1 MGTLTIKRNKVSLA
15 DTLLLMAGGFAHTI
29 AVEGVEFA
37 GSNIYFDRV
46 LEKFTF
52 DDTPAPGCRD
62 PDRSRNITPFSITLT
77 CGQKII
83 SGVIPL

>member
-37 GSNIYFDRV
+37 GSNIYFDM
-46 LEKFTF
+46 
-52 DDTPAPGCRD
+52 G
-62 PDRSRNITPFSITLT
+62 SREVYL
-77 CGQKII
+77 
-83 SGVIPL
+83 